1 MKVLWAAL
9 VVTLLAGCQAHVEEE
24 VKLAP
29 EPEWWQASQPWEQA
43 LGRFWDYLQ
52 WVQTLSNKVQEELLS
67 PKVTEE
73 LSMLMEE
80 TMGEVKTYKKVL
92 ETKLGPMTQETRARL
107 SKELQAAQA
116 RLQSDMEDVRTRLTQ
131 YRNEVQ
137 TMMGQNSEDVRA
149 RLASQL
155 RKLRKR
161 LLRDADDLQKR
172 LALYRVGAREGAERG
187 VGVIREHLLPLVEQ
201 GRVRAITASQPLRE
215 RAEAWGARMRGKLES
230 MGSRARDRLDDMRD
244 QMEELQAK
252 MEEQADQIR
261 LQAEAFQTRL
271 KGWFVPLV
279 QDMQRGW
286 AGLVEKMQAAWSPSR
301 RPPLSG
307 LFPFCRRDVVL
318 ERTVPWGASCSDC
331 QGRKQPLSLGGPACH
346 TNSQRC
352 RTQKA

>member
-29 EPEWWQASQPWEQA
+29 EPEWWQVSQPWEQA

-67 PKVTEE
+67 TQVTEE
-73 LSMLMEE
+73 LSKLMEE
-80 TMGEVKTYKKVL
+80 TMGEVKTYKKEL
-92 ETKLGPMTQETRARL
+92 ETQLGPMTQETRARL

-116 RLQSDMEDVRTRLTQ
+116 RLRSDMEDVRTRLTQ

-172 LALYRVGAREGAERG
+172 LVLYRVGAREGAERG

-201 GRVRAITASQPLRE
+201 GRLRAITASQPLRE
-215 RAEAWGARMRGKLES
+215 RAEAWSEQMRGKLES
-230 MGSRARDRLDDMRD
+230 MGSRARDRLDDVRD
-244 QMEELQAK
+244 QVEDLQTK
-252 MEEQADQIR
+252 MKEQADQMR
-261 LQAEAFQTRL
+261 LQAEDFQARL

-279 QDMQRGW
+279 QDMQRQW
-286 AGLVEKMQAAWSPSR
+286 AGLVEKMQSA
-301 RPPLSG
+301 L
-307 LFPFCRRDVVL
+307 
-318 ERTVPWGASCSDC
+318 GASPTSTPVPSEN
-331 QGRKQPLSLGGPACH
+331 Q
-346 TNSQRC
+346 
-352 RTQKA
+352 

>member
-9 VVTLLAGCQAHVEEE
+9 VVTLLAGCRANVEEE

-29 EPEWWQASQPWEQA
+29 EPEWWQANQPWEQA
-43 LGRFWDYLQ
+43 LGRFWDYLR

-67 PKVTEE
+67 TQVSEE

-80 TMGEVKTYKKVL
+80 TMKEVKAYKEEL
-92 ETKLGPMTQETRARL
+92 ETQLTPMTQETHARL

-137 TMMGQNSEDVRA
+137 TMLGQNTDDLRA

-161 LLRDADDLQKR
+161 LLRDAEDLQKR

-201 GRVRAITASQPLRE
+201 GHMRAITASQPLRE
-215 RAEAWGARMRGKLES
+215 RAEAWSQRMRGKLEL
-230 MGSRARDRLDDMRD
+230 MGTRARDRLDDMRD
-244 QMEELQAK
+244 QMEGLQAK
-252 MEEQADQIR
+252 VEEQANQMR
-261 LQAEAFQTRL
+261 LQAEAFQARL
-271 KGWFVPLV
+271 KGWFEPLV
-279 QDMQRGW
+279 QDMQRQW
-286 AGLVEKMQAAWSPSR
+286 AGLVEKVQSALGTSASPTLA
-301 RPPLSG
+301 PI
-307 LFPFCRRDVVL
+307 
-318 ERTVPWGASCSDC
+318 EN
-331 QGRKQPLSLGGPACH
+331 Q
-346 TNSQRC
+346 
-352 RTQKA
+352 